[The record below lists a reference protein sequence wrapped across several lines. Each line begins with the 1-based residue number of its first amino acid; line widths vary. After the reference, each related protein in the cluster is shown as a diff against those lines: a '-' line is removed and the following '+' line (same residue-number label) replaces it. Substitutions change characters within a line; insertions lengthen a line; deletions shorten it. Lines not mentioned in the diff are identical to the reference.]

1 MRTFKFIFV
10 LCCFVAGMSIPFYGF
25 SSPVLY
31 LTIATAFF
39 TIRTRYQTAKNKGQ
53 WDNRITPNELL
64 TWGLVIVIIGA
75 TLCMIVI
82 KNIQSQ
88 QGEWYETEDGGLT
101 NVDPEWEKRK
111 LEEYNLFKEDAILL
125 GRWEPAD
132 SSITDAK
139 YMWGRS
145 DVLIYKKNE
154 LYFIE
159 YENTGFAKNYIE
171 QGIPAPNG
179 NVIIF
184 TTYHFFYP
192 ESLTFK
198 DDTYIRK
205 D

>member
-1 MRTFKFIFV
+1 MFVFILLIVFLVLFLSIYYYFERRYTKNERKKYSKQEDIDSLNELSQKKRKFLFNMRFGMIIIFGV
-10 LCCFVAGMSIPFYGF
+10 IYLVAYLNPNESEW
-25 SSPVLY
+25 Y
-31 LTIATAFF
+31 LTEDE
-39 TIRTRYQTAKNKGQ
+39 TI
-53 WDNRITPNELL
+53 
-64 TWGLVIVIIGA
+64 
-75 TLCMIVI
+75 
-82 KNIQSQ
+82 
-88 QGEWYETEDGGLT
+88 T
-101 NVDPEWEKRK
+101 NVDPEFEKRK

-139 YMWGRS
+139 YRWGRS
-145 DVLIYKKNE
+145 DILIYKKNE

>member
-1 MRTFKFIFV
+1 MFTCFIV
-10 LCCFVAGMSIPFYGF
+10 GLSIPFYGF
-25 SSPVLY
+25 SSPRLY
-31 LTIATAFF
+31 LLIAVAFSTIITWYK
-39 TIRTRYQTAKNKGQ
+39 RSKNKGK
-53 WDNRITPNELL
+53 WDARTNEELL
-64 TWGLVIVIIGA
+64 TWGLMMTASGA
-75 TLCMIVI
+75 FCMIAL
-82 KNIQSQ
+82 NSIQSQ
-88 QGEWYETEDGGLT
+88 QGEWYETEDGINT
-101 NVDPEWEKRK
+101 NIDPEWEKRK

-171 QGIPAPNG
+171 QGISTPNG

-184 TTYHFFYP
+184 TIYHFFYP

>member
-1 MRTFKFIFV
+1 MFGLIVVLLFLIIF
-10 LCCFVAGMSIPFYGF
+10 LSIYYYFERKY
-25 SSPVLY
+25 
-31 LTIATAFF
+31 
-39 TIRTRYQTAKNKGQ
+39 
-53 WDNRITPNELL
+53 
-64 TWGLVIVIIGA
+64 
-75 TLCMIVI
+75 I
-82 KNIQSQ
+82 KNERKKHSEWNNPDSSLELSQ
-88 QGEWYETEDGGLT
+88 KKFRFLGIVKGRFLIFLGVIFLTFYLLEDKKSEWFLTEDGTMT

-159 YENTGFAKNYIE
+159 YENTGFAKNYIQ
-171 QGIPAPNG
+171 QGISTPNG

-205 D
+205 E

>member
-1 MRTFKFIFV
+1 M
-10 LCCFVAGMSIPFYGF
+10 PFYGF
-25 SSPVLY
+25 GNPIGY
-31 LTIATAFF
+31 LWAVSAFI
-39 TIRTRYQTAKNKGQ
+39 TIRSWYHKTKNKGE
-53 WDNRITPNELL
+53 WDNRITTNELL
-64 TWGLVIVIIGA
+64 TWGFIIVIVGA
-75 TLCMIVI
+75 TLCMGVI
-82 KNIQSQ
+82 KSIQPPVRYDL
-88 QGEWYETEDGGLT
+88 GDGTET
-101 NVDPEWEKRK
+101 NVDPEFEKRK
-111 LEEYNLFKEDAILL
+111 IEEYNLFKEDAILL

-171 QGIPAPNG
+171 QGISNPNG

>member
-1 MRTFKFIFV
+1 M
-10 LCCFVAGMSIPFYGF
+10 G
-25 SSPVLY
+25 
-31 LTIATAFF
+31 
-39 TIRTRYQTAKNKGQ
+39 
-53 WDNRITPNELL
+53 
-64 TWGLVIVIIGA
+64 
-75 TLCMIVI
+75 VI
-82 KNIQSQ
+82 KSIQPPVRYDL
-88 QGEWYETEDGGLT
+88 GDGTET
-101 NVDPEWEKRK
+101 NVDPEFEKRK
-111 LEEYNLFKEDAILL
+111 IEEYNLFKEDAILL

-171 QGIPAPNG
+171 QGISTPNG